1 MRNHP
6 PLQEIAPHGAEV
18 LRSRNL
24 HAVCTDFS
32 ETGFGDA
39 IWQFRT
45 NDSEF
50 RLVRDRGQFSL
61 EIRARNRG
69 WLSGI
74 RSLLNG
80 DPGWRDLRAFCADRE
95 IGRGYVQAFPDDASL
110 AAALKRVLAE
120 ELQ

>member
-1 MRNHP
+1 MWRRRVRNHP
-6 PLQEIAPHGAEV
+6 PLQEIAPHVAEI

-39 IWQFRT
+39 IWRFRT
-45 NDSEF
+45 KRFEF

-80 DPGWRDLRAFCADRE
+80 DTGWRDLWAFCEDGE
-95 IGRGYVQAFPDDASL
+95 
-110 AAALKRVLAE
+110 
-120 ELQ
+120 